1 MGYNLMREKYMDYGF
16 DLNSYVD
23 NLADGYGVFDDVVDS
38 LDFAAVGINTD
49 DPRDYGERKGAPN
62 VTGGKKSEGNKK
74 NNNKTIKLVNS
85 SPKGTK
91 KRGRKPGQKPRCGLC
106 GELGHTRRT
115 CPSL

>member
-1 MGYNLMREKYMDYGF
+1 MDYGF

-23 NLADGYGVFDDVVDS
+23 NLADDYGVFDDVADS
-38 LDFAAVGINTD
+38 LDFAGVGISTVN
-49 DPRDYGERKGAPN
+49 PEPN
-62 VTGGKKSEGNKK
+62 DQKTGEGNKK

-91 KRGRKPGQKPRCGLC
+91 KRGRKPGQKPRCGQC

>member
-1 MGYNLMREKYMDYGF
+1 MREKYMDYGF

-23 NLADGYGVFDDVVDS
+23 NLADDYGVFDDVADS
-38 LDFAAVGINTD
+38 LDFAGVGISTVNPEQD
-49 DPRDYGERKGAPN
+49 DQK
-62 VTGGKKSEGNKK
+62 TGEGNKK

-85 SPKGTK
+85 SLRGTK

>member
-1 MGYNLMREKYMDYGF
+1 MREKYMDYGF

-23 NLADGYGVFDDVVDS
+23 NLADDYGVFDDVADS
-38 LDFAAVGINTD
+38 LDFAGVGISTVNPELD
-49 DPRDYGERKGAPN
+49 DQK
-62 VTGGKKSEGNKK
+62 TGEGNKK

-85 SPKGTK
+85 SLRGTK
-91 KRGRKPGQKPRCGLC
+91 KRGRKPGQKPRCGQC

>member
-1 MGYNLMREKYMDYGF
+1 MDYGF

-23 NLADGYGVFDDVVDS
+23 NLADDYGVFDDVADS
-38 LDFAAVGINTD
+38 LDFAGVGISTAKPKDLDGDCPHNS
-49 DPRDYGERKGAPN
+49 YAWQQK
-62 VTGGKKSEGNKK
+62 TGEGNKK

-85 SPKGTK
+85 SLRGTK
-91 KRGRKPGQKPRCGLC
+91 KRGRKPGQKPRSGLC

>member
-1 MGYNLMREKYMDYGF
+1 MDYGF

-23 NLADGYGVFDDVVDS
+23 NLADDYGVFDDVADS
-38 LDFAAVGINTD
+38 LDFAGVGISTVNPELD
-49 DPRDYGERKGAPN
+49 DQKTGE
-62 VTGGKKSEGNKK
+62 SNKK

-85 SPKGTK
+85 SLRGTK
-91 KRGRKPGQKPRCGLC
+91 KRGRKPGQKPRCGQC